1 MVNYGTIPV
10 SNSMVNWEPV
20 VVEVRDMVYVTL
32 DDVMVMLAANFVLVI
47 LTIVVLLIGFNSVL
61 VDIVFVESANK
72 ERRIV
77 DGFAVMPY
85 ID

>member
-1 MVNYGTIPV
+1 
-10 SNSMVNWEPV
+10 MVNWEPV